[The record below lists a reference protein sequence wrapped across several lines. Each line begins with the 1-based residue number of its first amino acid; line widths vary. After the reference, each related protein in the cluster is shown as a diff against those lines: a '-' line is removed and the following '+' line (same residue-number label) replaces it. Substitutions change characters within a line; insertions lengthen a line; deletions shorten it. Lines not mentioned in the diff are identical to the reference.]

1 MARAGG
7 KQVTT
12 TIRIGPKVERTRH
25 DGVVSALLAMRERLS
40 NLDVARDPVT
50 LFRREIA
57 PGSQVAARGELRG
70 GGGLNAGVDVR
81 GDGTAEAWTGRWR
94 RQLVPQQP
102 GEDAY
107 AALGRVL
114 GGS

>member
-1 MARAGG
+1 MRG
-7 KQVTT
+7 KVTS
-12 TIRIGPKVERTRH
+12 TIRIGPKVEKAQH
-25 DGVVSALLAMRERLS
+25 DDVLSALLALRERLAD
-40 NLDVARDPVT
+40 LGATRDAVT
-50 LFRREIA
+50 VFRREIA
-57 PGSQVAARGELRG
+57 PASQVAARGQVRAPG
-70 GGGLNAGVDVR
+70 GVSAGVDVR

-94 RQLVPQQP
+94 RRLVEQRP